1 MQTLEVISVNLWN
14 IVYSL
19 ANLTIIFL
27 LVKKFLFKPIQNVLA
42 ARQNEIDARYAAAQE
57 AEEAASNDREIYA
70 QKLTHADNEVQQ
82 ILADATARAQNR
94 ADRIVTEARDKADG
108 IVRQAQTQA
117 DLEMKKAEAGI
128 KREIVDVSALL
139 TEKLLGR
146 EINAGD
152 HRDMIDSFI
161 DELGDNHG

>member
-27 LVKKFLFKPIQNVLA
+27 LVKKFLFKPIRNVLA
-42 ARQNEIDARYAAAQE
+42 ARQNEIDAQYAAAEE
-57 AEEAASNDREIYA
+57 AEKNAQTDRELYA
-70 QKLTHADNEVQQ
+70 QKLTLAQDEADQ
-82 ILADATARAQNR
+82 IIGDAAAKAQNR
-94 ADRIVTEARDKADG
+94 ADRIVSEAKEKAEG
-108 IVRQAQTQA
+108 LVRQAEVQA
-117 DLEMKKAEAGI
+117 ELELKKAEAGI
-128 KREIVDVSALL
+128 KREIVDVSSML

-146 EINAGD
+146 EINTED

-161 DELGDNHG
+161 DELR